1 MSHGS
6 PRPGHATNSAPATPS
21 PIKFEEPRWGR
32 LARQDIFV
40 FDDGGTWSVEYREG
54 GGESRSQWL
63 ECADEDAVLE
73 AVHTSMTRSDDWK
86 EMR

>member
-1 MSHGS
+1 VPVERRKHYWNG
-6 PRPGHATNSAPATPS
+6 
-21 PIKFEEPRWGR
+21 RWGR